1 MMAENIRVFDCDGH
15 IIESIPEMVPFLDPI
30 DRDIA
35 FKPTRN
41 RQEYSPVWMRFT
53 IRATSKRAARLKSRG
68 GRASMPA
75 IIAKAQARIG

>member
-1 MMAENIRVFDCDGH
+1 MVLDCDGH

-35 FKPTRN
+35 LKPTRN
-41 RQEYSPVWMRFT
+41 RQGVFAVWTRFI
-53 IRATSKRAARLKSRG
+53 IRATSKKAARLKSRG